1 MNYWLIKSEPD
12 SYSWDQMLKDKT
24 TAWDGVRNYQARNN
38 MKQMKIGDLAF
49 FYHSNKEKAIKGIV
63 TVIQEFYPDHTD
75 ETERFVMVDFQYLKP
90 LQRSISL
97 AEIKANSDLQ
107 NIALIKQSRLS
118 VMPITDYDYKII
130 IELSNKTI

>member
-1 MNYWLIKSEPD
+1 VNYWLIKSEPD

>member
-1 MNYWLIKSEPD
+1 
-12 SYSWDQMLKDKT
+12 MLKDKT